1 MPPGNADMGRTLRN
15 KPPVQGKIE
24 SIRDDARGRMEVDEQ
39 QFLVADTLPGEMV
52 TALPFRKNRG
62 KIEARLVSVEQAS
75 PDRVEPLCD
84 AFGTC
89 GGCRLQHMAPAAQV
103 AWKQSLLLADLARNG
118 VSYGRLLAPINS
130 SAWGYRRRA
139 RLGVKDVPG
148 KGRVL
153 VGFRERGKP
162 YISDCR
168 RCEILTPPT
177 GELFEALSDLVG
189 SMDIK
194 AALPQV
200 EVATGDNATAMIF
213 RVLES
218 PSSADLMAL
227 EKFSSRHDVQVFLQP
242 GGLDTVTPLK
252 PGQPDLMYALPEFEL
267 EMVFQPMDFIQVNA
281 QVNRLMIAQAIDLLD
296 CDPGSKVL
304 DLFCGLGNFSL
315 AVGRRAG
322 HVTGVDSDPG
332 LLERAAAN
340 ASRNG
345 LDNVSFEQGD
355 LYQENVSGRWLDQA
369 FDRVLLDP
377 PRAGAAQ
384 VLEHLPSL
392 GASRLVYVSCGPDT
406 FVRDA
411 AVLTGQLGFRLEAVG
426 VMDMFPHTLHIETMG
441 LFVRGK

>member
-1 MPPGNADMGRTLRN
+1 MGRTLRN
-15 KPPVQGKIE
+15 KPPVQGKID
-24 SIRDDARGRMEVDEQ
+24 SLRDDARGRMEIDGLDY
-39 QFLVADTLPGEMV
+39 LVADVLPEEMI
-52 TALPFRKNRG
+52 TAVPFRKNRG
-62 KIEARLVSVEQAS
+62 KIEARLLSVQEAS
-75 PDRVEPLCD
+75 TDRVEPRCD
-84 AFGTC
+84 AFGIC
-89 GGCRLQHMAPAAQV
+89 GGCRLQHMAPEVQV
-103 AWKQSLLLADLARNG
+103 AWKQSLLLADLAEKG
-118 VSYGRLLAPINS
+118 VSYDRLLAPITS
-130 SAWGYRRRA
+130 SPWGYRRRA

-168 RCEILTPPT
+168 RCEILAPPT
-177 GELFEALSDLVG
+177 GELFELLSELVG

-213 RVLES
+213 RVLEA
-218 PSSADLMAL
+218 PSSDDLMAL
-227 EKFSSRHDVQVFLQP
+227 EKFSSSQDVQVFLQS

-252 PGQPDLMYALPEFEL
+252 PDQPELKYFLPDFDL

-296 CDPGSKVL
+296 CDRHSKVL

-315 AVGRRAG
+315 AMGRKAG
-322 HVTGVDSDPG
+322 HVIGVDSDRG
-332 LLERAAAN
+332 LLERAGLN

-355 LYQENVSGRWLDQA
+355 LYQEVVTGSWLEQR

-392 GASRLVYVSCGPDT
+392 GAKRLVYVSCGPDT

-441 LFVRGK
+441 LFVRDS

>member
-1 MPPGNADMGRTLRN
+1 M
-15 KPPVQGKIE
+15 
-24 SIRDDARGRMEVDEQ
+24 RDDARGRMDLGEQ
-39 QFLVADTLPGEMV
+39 QYLVADALPGEV
-52 TALPFRKNRG
+52 ITAVPFRKNRG
-62 KIEARLVSVEQAS
+62 KIEARVLSVEEPS
-75 PDRVEPLCD
+75 ENRVEPLCD
-84 AFGTC
+84 AYGVC

-103 AWKQSLLLADLARNG
+103 EWKQSLLLTDLAEKG
-118 VSYGRLLAPINS
+118 VSWDRLLAPITS
-130 SAWGYRRRA
+130 SPWGYRRRA

-177 GELFEALSDLVG
+177 GELFEVLSELVG

-213 RVLES
+213 RVLET
-218 PSSADLMAL
+218 PSSGDLMAL
-227 EKFSSRHDVQVFLQP
+227 EKFSSSQDVQVFLQT
-242 GGLDTVTPLK
+242 GGLDTVTSLK
-252 PGQPDLMYALPEFEL
+252 PGQPELSYSVPDFDL

-281 QVNRLMIAQAIDLLD
+281 EVNQRMIAQAIDLLG
-296 CDPGSKVL
+296 CDEQSKVL

-315 AVGRRAG
+315 AIGRGAG

-332 LLERAAAN
+332 LLERAGEN
-340 ASRNG
+340 ALRNG

-355 LYQENVSGRWLDQA
+355 LYQETVSGRWLEQK

-392 GASRLVYVSCGPDT
+392 GAKRLVYVSCGPDT

-411 AVLTGQLGFRLEAVG
+411 AVLTNQLGFRLEAVG
-426 VMDMFPHTLHIETMG
+426 VMDMFPHTLHVETMG
-441 LFVRGK
+441 LFVRDS